1 MNQKNFDYLKDGLK
15 YLGFGEGL
23 NNKLAEELASGKP
36 EFQINTVNEYGRDKV
51 NYKLDFRKSDQSDMY
66 FFNKYTANFKPEGN
80 SPEKAQTS
88 SSSATISSRKPPCGS
103 SVCGSRNP

>member
-36 EFQINTVNEYGRDKV
+36 EFQLNTVNEYGRDKV

-66 FFNKYTANFKPEGN
+66 FFNKY
-80 SPEKAQTS
+80 
-88 SSSATISSRKPPCGS
+88 SATVPGEKLSNKRILSHGCTQIGKRLYKG
-103 SVCGSRNP
+103 

>member
-66 FFNKYTANFKPEGN
+66 FFNKYTAKAIHRRRLRRSMSKRIPE
-80 SPEKAQTS
+80 SQRRKH
-88 SSSATISSRKPPCGS
+88 TIC
-103 SVCGSRNP
+103 

>member
-51 NYKLDFRKSDQSDMY
+51 N
-66 FFNKYTANFKPEGN
+66 
-80 SPEKAQTS
+80 
-88 SSSATISSRKPPCGS
+88 
-103 SVCGSRNP
+103 